1 MKKRYAVF
9 VSLTDDYF
17 IFANDDSFVMNKFYL
32 VLVLLAA
39 VAVLAAPAAAEV
51 TLGGSVGGSTATI
64 SVTSS
69 PSGAEVYDAG
79 TYQGTTPCN
88 IIVHTTAT
96 PIDHDIVVSKNG
108 YYDYHHYIGDV
119 YTDQYI
125 TVNAVLTPVVLTGY
139 LDISSSPSG
148 ANVYVDGIYKG
159 TSPLVASVDAG
170 SHSIRMEKPGYDTW
184 YGTYRVSS
192 GDTAQVYASL
202 GPSVTYGYI
211 NVHSTPSGANVY
223 VDGTYRDNT
232 PEVISVTA
240 GTSHE
245 VQVVYSGYEVYQ
257 QTVTVST
264 GSTVYLDANLVTS
277 SDAYLKIASSPS
289 GAAVYVDGNY
299 CGNTGYSSGSSMNY
313 MSIGPLTAGTHA
325 VMLKLDGYNTYTSTV
340 TLSPNEIRTM
350 SVTLTQSAPTPSG
363 NAGLHM
369 ASTPSGAEV
378 YVDNAFRGYTPVY
391 LSDISK
397 GRHTVLLKHTGYNDW
412 TEYVV
417 FTAGQTVE
425 KDVTM
430 SPASVPPAPTQSP
443 FPVLAFAGL
452 AAAAVFAVRRM
463 Y

>member
-9 VSLTDDYF
+9 VSPTDDYF
-17 IFANDDSFVMNKFYL
+17 TLADDDQIVMNKFYL

-79 TYQGTTPCN
+79 T
-88 IIVHTTAT
+88 
-96 PIDHDIVVSKNG
+96 
-108 YYDYHHYIGDV
+108 
-119 YTDQYI
+119 
-125 TVNAVLTPVVLTGY
+125 
-139 LDISSSPSG
+139 
-148 ANVYVDGIYKG
+148 
-159 TSPLVASVDAG
+159 
-170 SHSIRMEKPGYDTW
+170 
-184 YGTYRVSS
+184 
-192 GDTAQVYASL
+192 AQVYASL

-211 NVHSTPSGANVY
+211 NIHSTPSGANVY

-240 GTSHE
+240 GTAHE
-245 VQVVYSGYEVYQ
+245 VQIVYSGYEVYR

-289 GAAVYVDGNY
+289 GAAVYVDGSY

-325 VMLKLDGYNTYTSTV
+325 VMLKLDGYNTYTTTV

-350 SVTLTQSAPTPSG
+350 SVTLTQSSPTPSSG
-363 NAGLHM
+363 NTGFHI

-391 LSDISK
+391 LSDISE

-452 AAAAVFAVRRM
+452 AAAAVFAIRRM